1 MKGIGKVEIEEVNPH
16 LRGGKVENRLGKTT
30 PSSPDRDS
38 NLDLPFL
45 SSRAQHDKR
54 GRSRS
59 EFTML
64 GTDLPLIGNLHLMN
78 ILLYPLVVISG
89 ILFLYHTI
97 QQRSRRF
104 TLGNMIPGPPGLPLL
119 GNALDLYTAKTAEE
133 ILIKSLKIAKPYDR
147 HGIVKLWV
155 GPRLVVC
162 CNNPDD
168 VEAILGSSVHI
179 DKPGEYGFFKR
190 WFGNGL
196 LISTGEIWKTHRKLI
211 APTFHLHVLKS
222 FITQLNTHSNILV
235 ERLNKQVQAS
245 WREKFR
251 CARLRGREHSGHTT
265 RDGDGSQSEGT
276 NKQHFRLRHR
286 CHEVFKTKKEE
297 YLRHKLAGVN
307 REIGDLSDVTQ
318 AATKGTYFDQSR
330 GLKDDLDDDV
340 GEKKR
345 LPFLE
350 HLIDASQNGGPITE
364 KQIKEQVDTIMFEG
378 HDTVSA
384 GASFVICVL
393 GAKPDIQDKVLQE
406 LDEIFGD
413 SDRPATF
420 NDTLNMKYLRE
431 GHPGDIEDVPAGA
444 NNCQVDQRRAQTT
457 IIWFGEDTWAVNFRV
472 SLEQL
477 REASGYI
484 LPAETTVVIAQLE
497 IHKRPEIYPNPEEF
511 NPDNF
516 LPENMNNRH
525 YYAYIPFSAGPRS
538 CVGMSF
544 LVVVSRIPGD
554 EGPPFGYLCEER
566 VENHLGKN
574 TPVHAIKIRTSISP
588 SSTVKLN
595 TKLARRKYAML
606 KLKVM
611 ISTILRNYKVISDTP
626 LEKFVLQGDII
637 LKRADGFMIRLE
649 NRKKTKSLVFP
660 HAQNSKMVAVIEPL
674 VSNGFLSNAVFYP
687 LIFISAALTALY
699 IWQQQTNLYK
709 HGNKIPGPTALP
721 FLGNIHE
728 LAGIRNAGEIME
740 KALKIAKP
748 YQDIVK
754 IWLGSKLI
762 VFLVEPKDV
771 EVILSS
777 SVHLDKST
785 EYRMFQP
792 WFGDGLLISSGDTW
806 RTHRKLIAPAFHLNV
821 LKSFMNQLN
830 NNSRILVK
838 RLDKEVNGKAFDVH
852 DYAAEITVDMLLG
865 EKKRLPFLELL
876 IDTNQ
881 NGGPITEQQIR
892 EQVSTI
898 MFENK
903 VLQELD
909 EIFGDSDRPATFND
923 TLNMKYLERVILETL
938 RMFPPVPI
946 IARRINNNLRLPSG
960 FTLPSGTTAVIAT
973 YKLHRRPDIYTNPD
987 EFNPD
992 NFLPENMNNR
1002 HYYAYIPFSAG
1013 PRSCVGRKYAMLKLK
1028 VMISTLLRNYKI
1040 ISEVPQE
1047 DFTLQAD
1054 IILKRADGFR
1064 IRLEHREAKLI
1075 LSSSVY
1081 INKSTEYKF
1090 FKPWLGE
1097 GLLISTETAMGVS
1110 KKTQD
1115 KSGFEYAMAVMKPDW
1130 LFNLTRY
1137 GKDQI
1142 QLLDIIHGLTKKV
1155 IKSKKQ
1161 EFSQGQKRYIDA
1173 PSTPEDTPVE
1183 VVDPALRL
1191 RDDLDEQDEN
1201 DVGQKK
1207 RLAFLDLMIESS
1219 QKEGTL
1225 TDEEIKEE
1233 VDTIMFEGHDTTAAA
1248 SSFFL
1253 SLMGIHQDIQDKV
1266 SQELDEIFGDS
1277 DRPVTYQDTLEM
1289 KYLERCLL
1297 ETLRMYPPVP
1307 IIARQLQEDIKL
1319 GRKYAMLKLKVIL
1332 STVLRNF
1339 RVYSD
1344 LTEKDFRL
1352 QADIILKRAEGFQV
1366 RMEPRARAP
1375 KSQ

>member
-1 MKGIGKVEIEEVNPH
+1 MSICENIGF
-16 LRGGKVENRLGKTT
+16 
-30 PSSPDRDS
+30 SSD
-38 NLDLPFL
+38 
-45 SSRAQHDKR
+45 
-54 GRSRS
+54 
-59 EFTML
+59 
-64 GTDLPLIGNLHLMN
+64 
-78 ILLYPLVVISG
+78 
-89 ILFLYHTI
+89 
-97 QQRSRRF
+97 
-104 TLGNMIPGPPGLPLL
+104 PLL
-119 GNALDLYTAKTAEE
+119 SHLKAK
-133 ILIKSLKIAKPYDR
+133 SVMNVWKI
-147 HGIVKLWV
+147 
-155 GPRLVVC
+155 
-162 CNNPDD
+162 
-168 VEAILGSSVHI
+168 I
-179 DKPGEYGFFKR
+179 DFCE
-190 WFGNGL
+190 
-196 LISTGEIWKTHRKLI
+196 
-211 APTFHLHVLKS
+211 
-222 FITQLNTHSNILV
+222 
-235 ERLNKQVQAS
+235 
-245 WREKFR
+245 
-251 CARLRGREHSGHTT
+251 
-265 RDGDGSQSEGT
+265 
-276 NKQHFRLRHR
+276 
-286 CHEVFKTKKEE
+286 
-297 YLRHKLAGVN
+297 
-307 REIGDLSDVTQ
+307 
-318 AATKGTYFDQSR
+318 
-330 GLKDDLDDDV
+330 
-340 GEKKR
+340 
-345 LPFLE
+345 LP
-350 HLIDASQNGGPITE
+350 
-364 KQIKEQVDTIMFEG
+364 
-378 HDTVSA
+378 
-384 GASFVICVL
+384 
-393 GAKPDIQDKVLQE
+393 
-406 LDEIFGD
+406 
-413 SDRPATF
+413 
-420 NDTLNMKYLRE
+420 
-431 GHPGDIEDVPAGA
+431 
-444 NNCQVDQRRAQTT
+444 
-457 IIWFGEDTWAVNFRV
+457 
-472 SLEQL
+472 
-477 REASGYI
+477 
-484 LPAETTVVIAQLE
+484 
-497 IHKRPEIYPNPEEF
+497 
-511 NPDNF
+511 
-516 LPENMNNRH
+516 
-525 YYAYIPFSAGPRS
+525 
-538 CVGMSF
+538 
-544 LVVVSRIPGD
+544 
-554 EGPPFGYLCEER
+554 
-566 VENHLGKN
+566 
-574 TPVHAIKIRTSISP
+574 
-588 SSTVKLN
+588 
-595 TKLARRKYAML
+595 
-606 KLKVM
+606 
-611 ISTILRNYKVISDTP
+611 ISDTTAAGITGVEHDHLSDAAISGDGIEP
-626 LEKFVLQGDII
+626 AQDRDKCRTFVIVATDFRVPNVPD
-637 LKRADGFMIRLE
+637 KDV
-649 NRKKTKSLVFP
+649 SLVFP

-1253 SLMGIHQDIQDKV
+1253 SLMGIHQNIQDKV

-1319 GRKYAMLKLKVIL
+1319 ASGDYILPEGATVIVATVKVHRRSDIYPDPDVFNPDHFLPERTQNRHYYSFIPFSAGPRSCVGRKYAMLKLKVIL

-1366 RMEPRARAP
+1366 RMEPRAGAP

>member
-1 MKGIGKVEIEEVNPH
+1 MLSITCLSVPGHGS
-16 LRGGKVENRLGKTT
+16 KTYYSFAT
-30 PSSPDRDS
+30 KITTYVAAVKKKES
-38 NLDLPFL
+38 
-45 SSRAQHDKR
+45 
-54 GRSRS
+54 
-59 EFTML
+59 
-64 GTDLPLIGNLHLMN
+64 
-78 ILLYPLVVISG
+78 LLFKPTAIG
-89 ILFLYHTI
+89 ILSEDLD
-97 QQRSRRF
+97 RVDRF
-104 TLGNMIPGPPGLPLL
+104 I
-119 GNALDLYTAKTAEE
+119 
-133 ILIKSLKIAKPYDR
+133 
-147 HGIVKLWV
+147 
-155 GPRLVVC
+155 
-162 CNNPDD
+162 
-168 VEAILGSSVHI
+168 
-179 DKPGEYGFFKR
+179 
-190 WFGNGL
+190 
-196 LISTGEIWKTHRKLI
+196 
-211 APTFHLHVLKS
+211 
-222 FITQLNTHSNILV
+222 
-235 ERLNKQVQAS
+235 
-245 WREKFR
+245 
-251 CARLRGREHSGHTT
+251 
-265 RDGDGSQSEGT
+265 
-276 NKQHFRLRHR
+276 
-286 CHEVFKTKKEE
+286 KTKLLTA
-297 YLRHKLAGVN
+297 LR
-307 REIGDLSDVTQ
+307 
-318 AATKGTYFDQSR
+318 
-330 GLKDDLDDDV
+330 
-340 GEKKR
+340 
-345 LPFLE
+345 
-350 HLIDASQNGGPITE
+350 
-364 KQIKEQVDTIMFEG
+364 
-378 HDTVSA
+378 
-384 GASFVICVL
+384 
-393 GAKPDIQDKVLQE
+393 
-406 LDEIFGD
+406 
-413 SDRPATF
+413 
-420 NDTLNMKYLRE
+420 
-431 GHPGDIEDVPAGA
+431 
-444 NNCQVDQRRAQTT
+444 
-457 IIWFGEDTWAVNFRV
+457 
-472 SLEQL
+472 
-477 REASGYI
+477 
-484 LPAETTVVIAQLE
+484 
-497 IHKRPEIYPNPEEF
+497 
-511 NPDNF
+511 
-516 LPENMNNRH
+516 
-525 YYAYIPFSAGPRS
+525 
-538 CVGMSF
+538 
-544 LVVVSRIPGD
+544 
-554 EGPPFGYLCEER
+554 
-566 VENHLGKN
+566 
-574 TPVHAIKIRTSISP
+574 
-588 SSTVKLN
+588 
-595 TKLARRKYAML
+595 
-606 KLKVM
+606 
-611 ISTILRNYKVISDTP
+611 
-626 LEKFVLQGDII
+626 
-637 LKRADGFMIRLE
+637 
-649 NRKKTKSLVFP
+649 SLVFP

-728 LAGIRNAGEIME
+728 LAGIKNAGEIMQ
-740 KALKIAKP
+740 KALRIASP

-946 IARRINNNLRLPSG
+946 IARRINNNLKLPSG

-1013 PRSCVGRKYAMLKLK
+1013 PRSCVGTSFP
-1028 VMISTLLRNYKI
+1028 V
-1040 ISEVPQE
+1040 
-1047 DFTLQAD
+1047 
-1054 IILKRADGFR
+1054 
-1064 IRLEHREAKLI
+1064 LI

-1097 GLLISTETAMGVS
+1097 GLLISTGNKWRSHRKLIAPTFHLNVLKSFVDLFNANSLAVVNKMRLEGGRVFDVHDYMSECTVEILLETAMGVS

-1115 KSGFEYAMAVMKPDW
+1115 KSGFEYAMAVMKMCDILHLRHTKIWLRPDW

-1137 GKDQI
+1137 GKDQM

-1173 PSTPEDTPVE
+1173 PSTPEDAPVE

-1253 SLMGIHQDIQDKV
+1253 SLMGIHQNIQDKV

-1319 GRKYAMLKLKVIL
+1319 ASGDYILPEGATVIVATVKVHRRSDIYPDPDVFNPDHFLPERTQNRHYYSFIPFSAGPRSCVGRKYAMLKLKVIL

-1366 RMEPRARAP
+1366 RMEPRARTP

>member
-1 MKGIGKVEIEEVNPH
+1 ME
-16 LRGGKVENRLGKTT
+16 
-30 PSSPDRDS
+30 
-38 NLDLPFL
+38 
-45 SSRAQHDKR
+45 QHM
-54 GRSRS
+54 G
-59 EFTML
+59 
-64 GTDLPLIGNLHLMN
+64 
-78 ILLYPLVVISG
+78 
-89 ILFLYHTI
+89 
-97 QQRSRRF
+97 
-104 TLGNMIPGPPGLPLL
+104 
-119 GNALDLYTAKTAEE
+119 
-133 ILIKSLKIAKPYDR
+133 
-147 HGIVKLWV
+147 
-155 GPRLVVC
+155 
-162 CNNPDD
+162 
-168 VEAILGSSVHI
+168 
-179 DKPGEYGFFKR
+179 
-190 WFGNGL
+190 
-196 LISTGEIWKTHRKLI
+196 
-211 APTFHLHVLKS
+211 
-222 FITQLNTHSNILV
+222 
-235 ERLNKQVQAS
+235 
-245 WREKFR
+245 
-251 CARLRGREHSGHTT
+251 
-265 RDGDGSQSEGT
+265 
-276 NKQHFRLRHR
+276 
-286 CHEVFKTKKEE
+286 
-297 YLRHKLAGVN
+297 
-307 REIGDLSDVTQ
+307 
-318 AATKGTYFDQSR
+318 
-330 GLKDDLDDDV
+330 
-340 GEKKR
+340 
-345 LPFLE
+345 
-350 HLIDASQNGGPITE
+350 
-364 KQIKEQVDTIMFEG
+364 
-378 HDTVSA
+378 
-384 GASFVICVL
+384 
-393 GAKPDIQDKVLQE
+393 
-406 LDEIFGD
+406 
-413 SDRPATF
+413 
-420 NDTLNMKYLRE
+420 
-431 GHPGDIEDVPAGA
+431 
-444 NNCQVDQRRAQTT
+444 
-457 IIWFGEDTWAVNFRV
+457 
-472 SLEQL
+472 
-477 REASGYI
+477 
-484 LPAETTVVIAQLE
+484 
-497 IHKRPEIYPNPEEF
+497 
-511 NPDNF
+511 
-516 LPENMNNRH
+516 
-525 YYAYIPFSAGPRS
+525 
-538 CVGMSF
+538 
-544 LVVVSRIPGD
+544 
-554 EGPPFGYLCEER
+554 
-566 VENHLGKN
+566 
-574 TPVHAIKIRTSISP
+574 
-588 SSTVKLN
+588 
-595 TKLARRKYAML
+595 
-606 KLKVM
+606 
-611 ISTILRNYKVISDTP
+611 
-626 LEKFVLQGDII
+626 
-637 LKRADGFMIRLE
+637 
-649 NRKKTKSLVFP
+649 SLVFP

-674 VSNGFLSNAVFYP
+674 VNNGFMTNAVFYP

-699 IWQQQTNLYK
+699 IWQQQTNLFK

-728 LAGIRNAGEIME
+728 LAGVENAGEIMQR
-740 KALKIAKP
+740 ALRIAKP

-792 WFGDGLLISSGDTW
+792 WFGDGLLISSGDIW

-903 VLQELD
+903 VLQELN

-946 IARRINNNLRLPSG
+946 IARRINNNVKLPSG
-960 FTLPSGTTAVIAT
+960 FTLPIGTTAVIAT
-973 YKLHRRPDIYTNPD
+973 YKLHRRPDIYPNPD

-992 NFLPENMNNR
+992 NFLPENTNNR

-1013 PRSCVGRKYAMLKLK
+1013 PRSCVGTSFP
-1028 VMISTLLRNYKI
+1028 V
-1040 ISEVPQE
+1040 
-1047 DFTLQAD
+1047 
-1054 IILKRADGFR
+1054 
-1064 IRLEHREAKLI
+1064 LI

-1081 INKSTEYKF
+1081 INKSAEYKF

-1097 GLLISTETAMGVS
+1097 GLLISSGNKWRSHRKLIAPTFHLNVLKSFVDLFNTNSRAVVEKMRLEGGRVFDVHDYMSECTVEILLETAMGVS

-1115 KSGFEYAMAVMKPDW
+1115 KSGFEYAMAVMKMCDILHLRHTKIWLRPDW

-1137 GKDQI
+1137 GKDQTH
-1142 QLLDIIHGLTKKV
+1142 LLDIIHGLTKKV

-1173 PSTPEDTPVE
+1173 PSTPEDAPVE
-1183 VVDPALRL
+1183 VVDHALRL

-1233 VDTIMFEGHDTTAAA
+1233 VDTIMFE
-1248 SSFFL
+1248 
-1253 SLMGIHQDIQDKV
+1253 DKV
-1266 SQELDEIFGDS
+1266 SQELDDIFGDS

-1319 GRKYAMLKLKVIL
+1319 ASGDYILPEGATVIVATVKVHRRSDIYPEPDVFNPDHFLPERTQNRHYYSFIPFSAGPRSRKYAMLKLKVIL